1 MEERTEQQRVRRK
14 KMEDL
19 EQQSVDPFG
28 HRFERNASTEE
39 LRATYGDH
47 TKEDLEDEEIPAFR
61 IAGRIMTK
69 RGKGKAGFAHIMDE
83 TGQLQ
88 IYVRKDDLS
97 ENEFD
102 LFLQADLGDI
112 IGVEG
117 KIMRTRMGELTLRVS
132 TYKHLVKALRPLPE
146 KYHGLKDVE
155 ERYRRR
161 YLDLLTNQETRE
173 TFLVRSKT
181 LEAIREFMKEK
192 GYMEVETPILHP
204 VIGGAAARPFKT
216 YHNTLE
222 MSFFLRIAPE
232 LYLKRLLV
240 GGFEKVYEIGR
251 TFRNEGISTQH
262 NPEFTMM
269 ELYEAYG
276 DMETMMDLTEEMF
289 RVVAKKVLDRTS
301 VEIDSETVIDLAAGF
316 ERVHMADLV
325 KDKLGIDFRDEDL
338 SYEEARAFAEEK
350 GLEIPGHFQKKGHI
364 LNLLY
369 EHFVE
374 VGIVQPTF
382 VYGHPVE
389 ISPLAKKSKKDPRFT
404 DRFEIIINRREYG
417 NAFTELNNPIDQ
429 KTRFEAQLEE
439 RDLGNVEANEMD
451 TDYIEA
457 LEHGMPP
464 AGGLGVGI
472 DRLVMLLAKA
482 KSIRDVI
489 LFPHMRQRT

>member
-1 MEERTEQQRVRRK
+1 MEERTEQQRVRRE
-14 KMEDL
+14 KMEEL
-19 EQQSVDPFG
+19 KKRSIDPFG
-28 HRFERNASTEE
+28 HRFERNTSTGA
-39 LRATYGDH
+39 LRKTYGDH
-47 TKEDLEDEEIPAFR
+47 TKEELEEKEIPAFR

-83 TGQLQ
+83 SGQIQ

-97 ENEFD
+97 EEEFD

-112 IGVEG
+112 VGVEG
-117 KIMRTRMGELTLRVS
+117 DIMRTRMGELTIRVS
-132 TYKHLVKALRPLPE
+132 AYKHLVKALRPLPE
-146 KYHGLKDVE
+146 KWHGLRDVE

-161 YLDLLTNQETRE
+161 YLDLLTNEETRE

-181 LEAIREFMKEK
+181 IEAIREFMKEK

-289 RVVAKKVLDRTS
+289 SMVAKKVLGRTT
-301 VEIDSETVIDLAAGF
+301 VEIDEETSIDFSKGF
-316 ERVHMADLV
+316 TRVHMADLV
-325 KDKLGIDFRDEDL
+325 KDKVGIDFRDEDL
-338 SYEEARAFAEEK
+338 SYEEARAFAEKK

-369 EHFVE
+369 ENFVE
-374 VGIVQPTF
+374 DGIVRPTF

-389 ISPLAKKSKKDPRFT
+389 ISPLARKNEEDPRFT

-429 KTRFEAQLEE
+429 KERFENQLEE
-439 RDLGNVEANEMD
+439 RALGNVEANEMD

-464 AGGLGVGI
+464 AGGLGIGI

-489 LFPHMRQRT
+489 LFPHMRQRP

>member
-1 MEERTEQQRVRRK
+1 MEELPEQERVRRE
-14 KMEDL
+14 KMEEL
-19 EQQSVDPFG
+19 EKDSIDPFG
-28 HRFERNASTEE
+28 HRFDRNASTGQ
-39 LRATYGDH
+39 LRDTYGEH
-47 TKEDLEDEEIPAFR
+47 TKEELEDEDIPAFR

-83 TGQLQ
+83 TGQIQ

-97 ENEFD
+97 EEEFA

-112 IGVEG
+112 VGVEG
-117 KIMRTRMGELTLRVS
+117 NIMRTRMGELTLRVS
-132 TYKHLVKALRPLPE
+132 AYTHLVKALRPLPE
-146 KYHGLKDVE
+146 KWHGLKDVE

-161 YLDLLTNQETRE
+161 YLDLLTNEETRE

-181 LEAIREFMKEK
+181 IGAIREFMKDK

-222 MSFFLRIAPE
+222 MPFYLRIAPE

-276 DMETMMDLTEEMF
+276 DMETMMDLTEDMF
-289 RVVAKKVLDRTS
+289 RTVAKKVLGKTT
-301 VEIDSETVIDLAAGF
+301 VEIDDETVIDLSKGF
-316 ERVHMADLV
+316 ARAHMADLV
-325 KDKLGIDFRDEDL
+325 KDKLGIDFRREDL
-338 SYEEARAFAEEK
+338 TYEEARTFAEEK
-350 GLEIPGHFQKKGHI
+350 DLEVPDHFRGTGHI

-374 VGIVQPTF
+374 DEIVQPTF

-389 ISPLAKKSKKDPRFT
+389 ISPLARKSKCDPRFT

-429 KTRFEAQLEE
+429 KERFEAQLEE
-439 RDLGNVEANEMD
+439 RNLGNVEANEMD

-472 DRLVMLLAKA
+472 DRLVMLLAKS

-489 LFPHMRQRT
+489 LFPHMRQRP